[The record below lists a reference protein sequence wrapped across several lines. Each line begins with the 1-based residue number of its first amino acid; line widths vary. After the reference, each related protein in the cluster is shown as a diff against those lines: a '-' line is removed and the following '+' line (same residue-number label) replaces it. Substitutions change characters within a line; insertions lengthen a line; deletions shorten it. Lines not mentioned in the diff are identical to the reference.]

1 MKGNRI
7 RNSNWYERE
16 NEEPR
21 YFKTNHHLHFDDT
34 VIDQHRVATLSF
46 KTRDYERLVYTETIE
61 SHEAKKVTVG
71 LIIRGNDLD
80 EINYK
85 VAFYNKDDSCI
96 DVYSHN
102 VVAEVTPHFKRVCV
116 TYPII
121 RGNDLD
127 EINYKVAFYNKDD
140 SCIDVYS
147 HNVVAEVTPHF
158 KRVCVTYPI
167 PNETCY
173 MKVGWEFK
181 GINTGV
187 TIFHPSV
194 HLID

>member
-1 MKGNRI
+1 MIGIGGVSMKGNRI

-34 VIDQHRVATLSF
+34 VIDQHRVASLSF

-71 LIIRGNDLD
+71 L
-80 EINYK
+80 
-85 VAFYNKDDSCI
+85 
-96 DVYSHN
+96 
-102 VVAEVTPHFKRVCV
+102 
-116 TYPII
+116 II